1 MTSARRPMGSLE
13 ENVMRYLWAVG
24 VATPAEVHQAI
35 APELAYTTVTTVL
48 TRLLEKG
55 RIERSRRGRSFVYAP
70 LQSEAEHRAGAM
82 STTLGAA
89 ADRSAV
95 LSNFVD
101 ALDPRDLVVLRE
113 LLDDET

>member
-1 MTSARRPMGSLE
+1 MTSARRPMGALE
-13 ENVMRYLWAVG
+13 ENVMQYLWAVG

-35 APELAYTTVTTVL
+35 APELVYTTVTSVL
-48 TRLLEKG
+48 ARLLGKG
-55 RIERSRRGRSFVYAP
+55 RIERSRRGRSFVYSP
-70 LQSEAEHRAGAM
+70 LQSEAEHRADAM

-101 ALDPRDLVVLRE
+101 ALDANDLVVLRE
-113 LLDDET
+113 LLDDDM